1 MIETDKI
8 LSGFIRLK
16 SILFVCL
23 VILFQVS
30 CPNGASAKLIPA
42 PLLKWA
48 DEGTDYAILV
58 DKSAQKVFLYHRDDV
73 SRPVKVYRCSTG
85 ENSGP
90 KLKRNDR
97 KTPEGIYFF
106 IRSYVDRELAPIYG
120 VRAFAMDYPNPLDK
134 KQGKG
139 GYGIWFHGTNE
150 PLKSWDSNGCVVLEN
165 ENIEELASYIR
176 LHETPVIISPYID
189 RVPYKSQKQ
198 ESETLQKFIETWGR
212 AWKNKDIDQYMGLY
226 SPRFMAQGMGWGA
239 WKAYKSRLAKKY
251 KKIHVEIENL
261 QLYKAKDTVFASF
274 NQTYRTAAFESR
286 GQKRLY
292 LTKNS
297 NQWKIIGEFFEK
309 DKIVGKVPPRREKTA
324 LKEIEDFIHVWKDAW
339 ERKDL
344 EKYIGLYDRTFRSDG
359 KDLRAWR
366 RYKSR
371 LNRKYV
377 SFKIRISRVKIVK
390 DSVSNLKVRFIQD
403 YKADTYHDS
412 GVKDLFLLKRGKQ
425 WKIKKEIWRPLPMGR
440 NK

>member
-1 MIETDKI
+1 MIERDKT
-8 LSGFIRLK
+8 LSGFITLR
-16 SILFVCL
+16 SILFVGL
-23 VILFQVS
+23 VILFQIY
-30 CPNGASAKLIPA
+30 CPKGASAKLIPA

-48 DEGTDYAILV
+48 DKGADYAILV
-58 DKSAQKVFLYHRDDV
+58 DKSAQKVFLYHRDDI
-73 SRPVKVYRCSTG
+73 SNPVKVYKCSTG

-106 IRSYVDRELAPIYG
+106 TRTYVDRELAPKYG

-134 KQGKG
+134 KQGKS

-150 PLKSWDSNGCVVLEN
+150 PLKPWDTNGCVALEN
-165 ENIEELASYIR
+165 ESLDELASYLR

-189 RVPYKSQKQ
+189 RVPYKRQKR
-198 ESETLQKFIETWGR
+198 ESETLQKFVETWAR
-212 AWKNKDIDQYMGLY
+212 VWRNKDIDQYMSLY
-226 SPRFMAQGMGWGA
+226 SPRFMARGAGWGA

-261 QLYKAKDTVFASF
+261 QLYRAKETVLATF
-274 NQTYRTAAFESR
+274 NQIYRTADFESR

-309 DKIVGKVPPRREKTA
+309 DKIGRKVPPRLEKTSP
-324 LKEIEDFIHVWKDAW
+324 KEIEAFIHVWKNAW
-339 ERKDL
+339 EGKDL
-344 EKYIGLYDRTFRSDG
+344 EKYIGLYDRTFRSQG
-359 KDLRAWR
+359 MDLKAWR
-366 RYKSR
+366 RYKSG
-371 LNRKYV
+371 LNRKYGSV
-377 SFKIRISRVKIVK
+377 KIRISEVKIVK
-390 DSVSNLKVRFIQD
+390 DSGSNLKVRFKQE

-412 GVKDLFLLKRGKQ
+412 GFKNLSLLKRGKQ
-425 WKIKKEIWRPLPMGR
+425 WKIKKEMWRPLPMG
-440 NK
+440 NTK

>member
-1 MIETDKI
+1 MIKTDKALTEI
-8 LSGFIRLK
+8 LTLRNI
-16 SILFVCL
+16 ILVGL
-23 VILFQVS
+23 LILFQVS
-30 CPNGASAKLIPA
+30 CPKGTSAKLIPA

-48 DEGTDYAILV
+48 DKGSDYAVLV
-58 DKSAQKVFLYHRDDV
+58 DKSAQKVFLYHRDEG
-73 SRPVKVYRCSTG
+73 SKPVKVYRCSTG

-106 IRSYVDRELAPIYG
+106 THSYVDRELAPIYG

-150 PLKSWDSNGCVVLEN
+150 PLKSWDTNGCVVLEN
-165 ENIEELASYIR
+165 ESIDELASYLR
-176 LHETPVIISPYID
+176 LHETPVIISSHID
-189 RVPYKSQKQ
+189 KVPYKRQKQ
-198 ESETLQKFIETWGR
+198 ESVTLQKFVETWVDV
-212 AWKNKDIDQYMGLY
+212 WKNKDLEQYMRLY
-226 SPRFMAQGMGWGA
+226 SPSFAARGMGWGA

-251 KKIHVEIENL
+251 KKIHVEIDNL
-261 QLYKAKDTVFASF
+261 QLYGVKDIVLAVF

-297 NQWKIIGEFFEK
+297 NQWKIIGEFFER
-309 DKIVGKVPPRREKTA
+309 DKITGKVPPRREKA
-324 LKEIEDFIHVWKDAW
+324 SPKEIEDFIHVWKNAW

-344 EKYIGLYDRTFRSDG
+344 EKYIGFYDRTFRSQG
-359 KDLRAWR
+359 MDLRAWR
-366 RYKSR
+366 SHKARM
-371 LNRKYV
+371 NRKYG
-377 SFKIRISRVKIVK
+377 SFKIQISRVKIIK
-390 DSVSNLKVRFIQD
+390 DSGSNLKVRFIQE

-412 GVKDLFLLKRGKQ
+412 GVKNLLLLKRGRQ
-425 WKIKKEIWRPLPMGR
+425 WKIKKEVWNPLPMGYTR
-440 NK
+440 

>member
-1 MIETDKI
+1 MIKTDKT
-8 LSGFIRLK
+8 LSGFIMLRH
-16 SILFVCL
+16 IVFVGLF
-23 VILFQVS
+23 ILFQAF
-30 CPNGASAKLIPA
+30 CPKGTSAELIPA

-48 DEGTDYAILV
+48 DKGADYAILV

-90 KLKRNDR
+90 KLTRNDR

-106 IRSYVDRELAPIYG
+106 TRSYLDRELAPIYG

-150 PLKSWDSNGCVVLEN
+150 PLKPWDTNGCVVLEN
-165 ENIEELASYIR
+165 ESIDELASYLR

-189 RVPYKSQKQ
+189 RVPYKRQKQ
-198 ESETLQKFIETWGR
+198 ESETLQKFVETWVR
-212 AWKNKDIDQYMGLY
+212 VWENKDIDQYMRLY
-226 SPRFMAQGMGWGA
+226 SPSFMAGGMGWGA

-251 KKIHVEIENL
+251 NKIHVEIDNL
-261 QLYKAKDTVFASF
+261 QLYRAKDTVFAMF

-292 LTKNS
+292 LAKNS
-297 NQWKIIGEFFEK
+297 DQWKIIGEFFEK
-309 DKIVGKVPPRREKTA
+309 DKIAGKVTPLQEKTS
-324 LKEIEDFIHVWKDAW
+324 LKEIEDFIHVWKNAW

-344 EKYIGLYDRTFRSDG
+344 EKYIGLYDRTFRSQG
-359 KDLRAWR
+359 MDLTAWR
-366 RYKSR
+366 SYKSR
-371 LNRKYV
+371 LNRTHG
-377 SFKIRISRVKIVK
+377 SFKIQVSQVKIIK
-390 DSVSNLKVRFIQD
+390 DSGSNLRVGFIQE

-412 GVKDLFLLKRGKQ
+412 GAKNLFLLKRGKQ
-425 WKIKKEIWRPLPMGR
+425 WKIKKETWRPLPMGHT
-440 NK
+440 K